1 MIHYVENLQEPT
13 KKLPE
18 IIPEF
23 SKVILYNKATH
34 NNRLYLYTVAMNSR
48 KQKFKKKKTTL
59 LTIALKN
66 LKYLYIKF
74 TKPLLDLSS
83 QHCKM

>member
-1 MIHYVENLQEPT
+1 MIHYVENLQKPT

-34 NNRLYLYTVAMNSR
+34 NNIYSGNEQSKTEI
-48 KQKFKKKKTTL
+48 KKKKTL